1 MHLRVVIHFTEY
13 GFSYKTNLNNDP
25 GIPGS
30 IFTMDDLQII
40 EERCREWIK
49 NKAVTDS
56 AHDIAHI
63 ERVVRSTIEI
73 GKEEQADSE
82 VIIPAAWLHDC
93 IILPKNHPDREK
105 ASTLAAQKAAEFLS
119 TLDFPAN
126 KIPAVAH
133 AIEAH
138 SFSAGLAPKT
148 IEAKIVQDADRLDA
162 LGAIG
167 IARCF
172 SVGGVLNNS
181 MYHPDDPFAKERE
194 PDDLKWTVDHFY
206 KKLFRLPELLNT
218 DAAKYIARKRIEYM
232 KVFLAQLSTEIGSS
246 GLN

>member
-1 MHLRVVIHFTEY
+1 ME
-13 GFSYKTNLNNDP
+13 
-25 GIPGS
+25 
-30 IFTMDDLQII
+30 DLQII
-40 EERCREWIK
+40 ERHCREWIK
-49 NKAVTDS
+49 NKANTDS

-63 ERVVRSTIEI
+63 ERVVRSARLI

-82 VIIPAAWLHDC
+82 VIMPAAWLHDC
-93 IILPKNHPDREK
+93 VILPKNHPDRKK
-105 ASTLAAQKAAEFLS
+105 ASTLAAQKAAEFLN

-138 SFSAGLAPKT
+138 SYSAGLAPKT
-148 IEAKIVQDADRLDA
+148 IEAMIVQDADRLDA

-172 SVGGVLNNS
+172 SVGGALNNS
-181 MYHPDDPFAKERE
+181 MYNPDDPFAKERE
-194 PDDLKWTVDHFY
+194 PDDSKWTVDHFY

-218 DAAKYIARKRIEYM
+218 DAAKAIARKRIDYM
-232 KVFLAQLSTEIGSS
+232 KAYLEQLSSEIGASS
-246 GLN
+246 SN

>member
-1 MHLRVVIHFTEY
+1 
-13 GFSYKTNLNNDP
+13 
-25 GIPGS
+25 
-30 IFTMDDLQII
+30 MDDLQII
-40 EERCREWIK
+40 EKYCRDWIK
-49 NKAVTDS
+49 NETITDS

-63 ERVVRSTIEI
+63 ERVVRSARAI
-73 GKEEQADSE
+73 GREEQADIE
-82 VIIPAAWLHDC
+82 VVLPAAWLHDC
-93 IILPKNHPDREK
+93 IILPKNHPDRKK

-119 TLDFPAN
+119 TLNYPAN
-126 KIPAVAH
+126 KIPVVAH

-148 IEAKIVQDADRLDA
+148 IEAMIVQDADRLDA

-172 SVGGVLNNS
+172 SVGGALNNS

-194 PDDLKWTVDHFY
+194 PDDSKWTVDHFY
-206 KKLFRLPELLNT
+206 KKLFRLTELLNT
-218 DAAKYIARKRIEYM
+218 DAAKDIAGKRIEYM
-232 KVFLAQLSTEIGSS
+232 KAFLEQLSTEIGSS